1 MTDVIFIF
9 HFGLFLPFYPL
20 NNPKNQKFLKM
31 KKRDIILNIY
41 AKHYDYMIYGSWDMV
56 HSNWTDG
63 WNDGWTEKV
72 IYRCGCPT

>member
-56 HSNWTDG
+56 TTIGQTDG
-63 WNDGWTEKV
+63 QTDGMMD
-72 IYRCGCPT
+72 